1 MANRTNKAP
10 SFASTAAITSPA
22 IQDTMVVNGVTLT
35 RDQFIALFVSPA
47 SATPAPVAAPAKAK
61 SGRKARIAAPVVNA
75 PATTAPAASAPASKP
90 AAPAPKS
97 EAKETWAT
105 YMARTGCPREVLA
118 AAHKAGK
125 ARQVTEK
132 ATGYKAGFN
141 AHLASVKLPAYYA

>member
-10 SFASTAAITSPA
+10 SFAAPAITSPA

-47 SATPAPVAAPAKAK
+47 SATPAPVTAPVKAK

-75 PATTAPAASAPASKP
+75 PAPAASAPASKP

-105 YMARTGCPREVLA
+105 YMARTSCTREVLA
-118 AAHKAGK
+118 AAHKAGR
-125 ARQVTEK
+125 ARQATEK